1 MCLAPWQA
9 LEDKSE
15 QYKRRAHGQALV
27 TTQALNL
34 INLICMKQKTECSE
48 TSNRRGGSDDNLRP
62 EGWLGTGTF
71 FVNLIGRLWGLCMHE
86 TPKAGLGG

>member
-34 INLICMKQKTECSE
+34 IN
-48 TSNRRGGSDDNLRP
+48 RNLY
-62 EGWLGTGTF
+62 EAKDGMQWDL
-71 FVNLIGRLWGLCMHE
+71 
-86 TPKAGLGG
+86 